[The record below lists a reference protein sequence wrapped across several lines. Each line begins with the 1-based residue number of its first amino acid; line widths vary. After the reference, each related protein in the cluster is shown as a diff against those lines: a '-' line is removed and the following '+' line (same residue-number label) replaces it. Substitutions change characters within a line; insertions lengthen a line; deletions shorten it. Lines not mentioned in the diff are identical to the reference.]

1 MLKPMDNINIYKR
14 KIIAE
19 HIKRCRNI
27 VENSD
32 PERKRIIMTQNEKS
46 NFRNLGLNLKTFLS
60 NSDGEERLVSNIEL
74 SNEYLHAPVNTVK
87 NTLFKNHHRGLDKEV
102 VFSIL
107 DSVERVADE
116 QFGALEDAEVKKRL
130 VKK

>member
-46 NFRNLGLNLKTFLS
+46 NFRNLGLNLKAFLS

-87 NTLFKNHHRGLDKEV
+87 NTLFKNHHRGLDKEI

-116 QFGALEDAEVKKRL
+116 QFGALEDADGEKEIG
-130 VKK
+130 

>member
-1 MLKPMDNINIYKR
+1 MDNINIYKR

-46 NFRNLGLNLKTFLS
+46 NFRNLGLNLKAFLS

-74 SNEYLHAPVNTVK
+74 SNEYLHSPVNTVK
-87 NTLFKNHHRGLDKEV
+87 NTLFKNHHRGLDKEIV
-102 VFSIL
+102 SSIL